1 MEYRMLVFVFS
12 LIIASALNLNPEL
25 FSSDEI
31 DKLFNNLTPDLIGE
45 KENSDENREEIMN
58 WNSFN

>member
-1 MEYRMLVFVFS
+1 MLVFVFS